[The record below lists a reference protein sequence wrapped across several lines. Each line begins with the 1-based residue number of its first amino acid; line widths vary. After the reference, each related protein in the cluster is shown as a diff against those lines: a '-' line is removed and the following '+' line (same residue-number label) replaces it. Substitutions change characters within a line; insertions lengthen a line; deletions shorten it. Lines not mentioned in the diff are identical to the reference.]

1 MQLCNYE
8 FIICHP
14 SYHDA
19 VPFPDIKSTSYQAL
33 KTRLRCLLGYNHPK
47 FSLGGASSSTREKPL
62 LVVQLTAWPW
72 ILSKLKRVAAYFKY
86 DTITPAESER
96 WRSTLRR
103 LQEYLTASATKE
115 RESAALALTNIH
127 CITQIG
133 FSKTID
139 TVVQTHPCC
148 LLLTNILTE

>member
-1 MQLCNYE
+1 MSIRLQSSQI
-8 FIICHP
+8 FIWRHKWLN
-14 SYHDA
+14 A
-19 VPFPDIKSTSYQAL
+19 RKA
-33 KTRLRCLLGYNHPK
+33 R
-47 FSLGGASSSTREKPL
+47 SSSSVDGLAMNSFQT
-62 LVVQLTAWPW
+62 TC
-72 ILSKLKRVAAYFKY
+72 FKY
-86 DTITPAESER
+86 DTITHAESER

-103 LQEYLTASATKE
+103 LQEYLTATATKE

-139 TVVQTHPCC
+139 TVVQRRPCC